1 MRLVRLLLSHARISN
16 INEHTPMLDHDR
28 IGRNGVIFEPWFP
41 ASCFE
46 VKSPLM
52 PWADHVFTLK
62 LALAKRTAYMV
73 ARRGQRSEF
82 SISIYKRVSR
92 ASDGD
97 GLHRPAPQHICI
109 ANVLPI

>member
-1 MRLVRLLLSHARISN
+1 MRLVRFLLSHGRIRN
-16 INEHTPMLDHDR
+16 INEHTPMLDLDR

-46 VKSPLM
+46 VKAPLM
-52 PWADHVFTLK
+52 PRADHVVALK
-62 LALAKRTAYMV
+62 LALAKRAAYMV

-82 SISIYKRVSR
+82 AISIYKRVSR
-92 ASDGD
+92 ASNGD
-97 GLHRPAPQHICI
+97 GLHRTAPQHICT